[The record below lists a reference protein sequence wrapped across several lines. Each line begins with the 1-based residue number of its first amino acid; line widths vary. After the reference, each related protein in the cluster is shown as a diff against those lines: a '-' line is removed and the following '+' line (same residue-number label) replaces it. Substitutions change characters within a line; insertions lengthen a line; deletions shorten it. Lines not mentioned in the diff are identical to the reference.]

1 MMQERKINTMEEN
14 MKNSLLIVDDDAFN
28 LTLLTE
34 ILKPSYTVRAVSSG
48 AAGIK
53 AAEKFLPD
61 LILLD
66 ILMPEMDGY
75 QVFETL
81 KGSDKTKHIPVI
93 FITGLDNK
101 SDEKKCLQLGA
112 DDYISKPFDNV
123 IVKLKVNQQI
133 RNINQL
139 RTIEHLS
146 NEINHLKKK

>member
-1 MMQERKINTMEEN
+1 MEEN
-14 MKNSLLIVDDDAFN
+14 MKNSLLVVDDDAFN

-34 ILKPSYTVRAVSSG
+34 ILKSDYTVRAVSSG
-48 AAGIK
+48 TAGIK

-75 QVFETL
+75 QVFEAL
-81 KGSDKTKHIPVI
+81 KSSNKTRHIPVI

-112 DDYISKPFDNV
+112 VDYIGKPFDNV
-123 IVKLKVNQQI
+123 IVKLKVGQQI

-146 NEINHLKKK
+146 KEISHLKQK